1 LQATISSEWYFYRGG
16 DRNGKVLSERDDE
29 AYFETSETVDTSEGP
44 IAVMMARDDVRPV
57 VTPCSRP
64 FTATRG

>member
-16 DRNGKVLSERDDE
+16 EKNGKVLRERDDE

-44 IAVMMARDDVRPV
+44 ITVMMARGDVRPV